1 MATFHM
7 KMTGGITR
15 PSIEFTIKIFI
26 CKLLVQKSNNE
37 LTYGG
42 GLASGVKMQG

>member
-1 MATFHM
+1 
-7 KMTGGITR
+7 
-15 PSIEFTIKIFI
+15 
-26 CKLLVQKSNNE
+26 LLVSAWFNISWSNKGE